1 MGDKPFQTYEQ
12 LIAKLRD
19 KKKLTILPEDEE
31 HVVQLLK
38 KYSYFSLV
46 SGYKKLLK
54 APDGMYL
61 PGTTI
66 DDIFALYQFDD
77 VLRDM
82 FFHAIQIVE
91 KNIKSLLS
99 YSFAK
104 EYGEGQSAYLLQMN
118 YDALPG
124 TKYEALRTA
133 EIGKLISKFQDIVT
147 PPAKINYIKHQW
159 NAHGN
164 VPLWASLKAMT
175 FGSMSKMFSLCAP
188 QVRSDVAREFA
199 SVTPGAL
206 VGMLDMLTRVRNVC
220 AHNERLYDFSVPRSR
235 AIQDMP
241 IHAALGISKDRG
253 GVYRQGKTDLFASLV
268 CLKYLL
274 DTRELQSTVD
284 DISAALVAL
293 SADTKIIPPN
303 KILAEMGFP
312 TNWADI
318 VK

>member
-1 MGDKPFQTYEQ
+1 M
-12 LIAKLRD
+12 
-19 KKKLTILPEDEE
+19 
-31 HVVQLLK
+31 
-38 KYSYFSLV
+38 S
-46 SGYKKLLK
+46 
-54 APDGMYL
+54 DGTYL

-66 DDIFALYQFDD
+66 GDIFALYQFDD
-77 VLRDM
+77 VLRDV

-104 EYGEGQSAYLLQMN
+104 EYGEEQSAYLLHGN
-118 YDALPG
+118 YDTLPG
-124 TKYEALRTA
+124 TRDQAARTA
-133 EIGKLISKFQDIVT
+133 EIDKLISKFQDIIK

-159 NAHGN
+159 VKHNN

-188 QVRSDVAREFA
+188 QVRSDVAREFVA
-199 SVTPGAL
+199 VTPGAL

-220 AHNERLYDFSVPRSR
+220 AHNERLYDFSVSRGR

-241 IHAALGISKDRG
+241 IHGLLGISKSQA
-253 GVYRQGKTDLFASLV
+253 GVYRQGKTDLFAAMV
-268 CLKYLL
+268 CLRYLL
-274 DTRELQSTVD
+274 NAEELQRTVD

-293 SADTKIIPPN
+293 FTGTKAIPPN

-312 TNWADI
+312 AHWADI